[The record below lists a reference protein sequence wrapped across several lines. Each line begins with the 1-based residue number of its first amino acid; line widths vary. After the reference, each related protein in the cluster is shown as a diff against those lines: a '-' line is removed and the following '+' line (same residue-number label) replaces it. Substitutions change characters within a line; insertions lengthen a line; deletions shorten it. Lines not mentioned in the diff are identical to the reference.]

1 MDFYCYSTD
10 TPAAYK
16 EFILQHDNAVK
27 TEKAEWMKAHKAG
40 KKVWPYSQSMP
51 EEAPNRESI
60 IYFEFVDE
68 DLNIYVDFFNRDTEE
83 FLESYRFKD
92 DELAWTISVDN
103 VVCGDPLGL
112 MEKKKAEGGARYE
125 CDGQMR

>member
-1 MDFYCYSTD
+1 MEFYCFSTQSPD
-10 TPAAYK
+10 EYK
-16 EFILQHDNAVK
+16 EIILSHENAVK
-27 TEKAEWMKAHKAG
+27 TEKAAWMQAHEAG

-68 DLNIYVDFFNRDTEE
+68 DLNIYVDFFNWDTEE
-83 FLESYRFKD
+83 WIESYRFQD

-103 VVCGDPLGL
+103 LVCGDPLGL
-112 MEKKKAEGGARYE
+112 AGKQQEVD
-125 CDGQMR
+125 DG